1 MPQMVRNYDVVG
13 VSNRQFFHQQQQSKN
28 KRTMTDLELARIQL
42 GNDVVDVKNYLCAHQ
57 PRDKCGEDLKIRHR
71 VNMDD
76 VIARFQM
83 APSQCPRRKQKE
95 RHQPLQV
102 SQGGLFVFH
111 SLLNAMDLHALND
124 FIGLLPLPS
133 QNDCVHLVSSLD

>member
-76 VIARFQM
+76 VITRFQV
-83 APSQCPRRKQKE
+83 APSQCPGGEQKD
-95 RHQPLQV
+95 RQQSLQV
-102 SQGGLFVFH
+102 SQRVLLVLLQ
-111 SLLNAMDLHALND
+111 LLNAMLLHVLND
-124 FIGLLPLPS
+124 FI
-133 QNDCVHLVSSLD
+133 